1 MAFRDLLFLLADV
14 WMIVVGFTFGWK
26 FIRNFKNYLLGLEWI
41 IVATSG
47 SNFLVYALV
56 GADETSPMYTVAYFF
71 DQFSRSVGITLILVM
86 GLMQVT
92 HRYKPSVGTDV
103 GVFVFAAAVGLFLL
117 FFSGKLGVGAAI
129 FLIVVN
135 VLTTLFLIYFARRL
149 WSIGAKGTAIGV
161 ILATAA
167 ACVIAW
173 TYDFVHIPG
182 DDAAHTLFYIGALS
196 TWGFQMFTYYFAYR
210 ALHRH
215 NESVG
220 AEPNRREQSR
230 AGAGEQSWS

>member
-56 GADETSPMYTVAYFF
+56 GADEKSPMYTVAFFF

-103 GVFVFAAAVGLFLL
+103 GAFVFAAAVGLFLL
-117 FFSGKLGVGAAI
+117 FFSGRLGVGVAI

-135 VLTTLFLIYFARRL
+135 VLTTMFLIYFARRL
-149 WSIGAKGTAIGV
+149 WSIDAKGMATGV

-167 ACVIAW
+167 GCAIAW

-215 NESVG
+215 NESVD

>member
-1 MAFRDLLFLLADV
+1 MELRELLFLLADV

-26 FIRNFKNYLLGLEWI
+26 FIRDFGNYLLGLEWI

-47 SNFLVYALV
+47 SNFLVYALA
-56 GADETSPMYTVAYFF
+56 GADEESPMYAIAYFF
-71 DQFSRSVGITLILVM
+71 DQFSRSVGITLILVL

-117 FFSGKLGVGAAI
+117 LFSERLGVGVAI
-129 FLIVVN
+129 FLIVAN
-135 VLTTLFLIYFARRL
+135 VLTTLFLVYFARRL
-149 WSIGAKGTAIGV
+149 WSIGAKRMAIGV

-182 DDAAHTLFYIGALS
+182 DDEAHTLFYIGALS
-196 TWGFQMFTYYFAYR
+196 TWGCQLFAYHLGYR
-210 ALHRH
+210 VLHEH
-215 NESVG
+215 NESAD
-220 AEPNRREQSR
+220 AEPRRREQSP
-230 AGAGEQSWS
+230 AGAGEQS